1 MLKRLGQIE
10 LAVAGGIL
18 GLITVMVFVAA
29 VMRFFGHPLIWS
41 VDLAQL
47 LFIWLCF
54 LGATRALREKGHLG
68 VDVLIRHLPYMG
80 RLVVE
85 TAITVIV
92 IVFLVVLAKE
102 GADLTMLN
110 RQRVYGDS
118 GLSYGFV
125 TIAVPVG
132 CLLLSSSLIYN
143 AIVAWTRRDGET
155 LIYSRLD
162 FGVPAKAG
170 D

>member
-10 LAVAGGIL
+10 FAIAGGIL
-18 GLITVMVFVAA
+18 ALITVMVFVAA

-41 VDLAQL
+41 VDMAQL

-68 VDVLIRHLPYMG
+68 VDVLIRHLPYMW
-80 RLVVE
+80 RLVIE
-85 TAITVIV
+85 TVLTAVF
-92 IVFLVVLAKE
+92 IVFLIILAKE

-118 GLSYGFV
+118 GISYGFV

-132 CLLLSSSLIYN
+132 CLLLSGSLIYN
-143 AIVAWTRRDGET
+143 AVIAWRRRDGET
-155 LIYSRLD
+155 LIYSRPD
-162 FGVPAKAG
+162 FGVPVKAEV
-170 D
+170 

>member
-10 LAVAGGIL
+10 YAIAGGIL
-18 GLITVMVFVAA
+18 ALITVMVFTAA

-41 VDLAQL
+41 IDMAQL

-68 VDVLIRHLPYMG
+68 VDVLVRHLPYRV
-80 RLVVE
+80 RLVIE
-85 TAITVIV
+85 TVITVIV
-92 IVFLVVLAKE
+92 IAFLVALAKE
-102 GADLTMLN
+102 GADLTVLN

-118 GLSYGFV
+118 GISYGFV

-143 AIVAWTRRDGET
+143 AIIAWRARDGKT
-155 LIYSRLD
+155 LIYSRRD
-162 FGVPAKAG
+162 FDVPVVTG